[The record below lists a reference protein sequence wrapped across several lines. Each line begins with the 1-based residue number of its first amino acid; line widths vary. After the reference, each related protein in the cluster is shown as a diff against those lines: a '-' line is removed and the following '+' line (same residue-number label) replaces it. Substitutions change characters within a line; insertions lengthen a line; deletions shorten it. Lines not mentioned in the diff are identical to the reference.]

1 MFASAI
7 SDRGREGFKKFL
19 PRGYA
24 RQPIAMRQERCNCP
38 SEKPGQRFKP
48 YFATQ
53 GYEFGAQRN
62 VRARNLRE
70 SSYRE

>member
-7 SDRGREGFKKFL
+7 SDRGRE
-19 PRGYA
+19 
-24 RQPIAMRQERCNCP
+24 
-38 SEKPGQRFKP
+38 RFKSSCCGIDASIDRDEARTLQLPISKNGLKFRP

-53 GYEFGAQRN
+53 GYEFGAKRN